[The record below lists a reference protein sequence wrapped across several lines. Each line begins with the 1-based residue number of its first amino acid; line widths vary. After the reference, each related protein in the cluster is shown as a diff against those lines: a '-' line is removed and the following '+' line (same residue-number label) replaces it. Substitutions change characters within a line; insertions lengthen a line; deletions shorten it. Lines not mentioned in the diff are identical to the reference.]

1 MKNPRCV
8 TYNVRPE
15 IKELVNI
22 LAEKHGLYLSQVI
35 ELAVLTLAER
45 GGLSEEVAKASA
57 S

>member
-1 MKNPRCV
+1 MRNPRVV

-15 IKELVNI
+15 IKELVTV

-35 ELAVLTLAER
+35 ELAVLTLAEH
-45 GGLSEEVAKASA
+45 GGLSKEVEKASA